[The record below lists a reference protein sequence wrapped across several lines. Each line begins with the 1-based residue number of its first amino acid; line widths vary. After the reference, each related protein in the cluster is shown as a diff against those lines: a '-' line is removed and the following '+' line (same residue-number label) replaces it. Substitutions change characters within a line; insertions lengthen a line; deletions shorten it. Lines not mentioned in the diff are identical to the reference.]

1 MSLNDALNESY
12 LNQKIF
18 ELSPNPIVQL
28 TENFEFVKTNRAFCE
43 LTGYKETEL
52 LRLTLTDLICPDDVQ
67 QVLDLLDKNKTSED
81 QSPVLTIRFRH
92 KSGKTLYADLT
103 CHRVPGKKVDSGFF
117 IVYIS
122 IRNKSGIGHN
132 DLAISGCVDTD
143 ESIDYFTSVY
153 NQSLAAAA
161 QQNKEGKITSA
172 NPAFTTLLGY
182 SRDELNEMKFSD
194 LIHPDDQKKINSELN
209 ILLESG
215 NCNYSVKSRLIRR
228 SEETIWARINSYVQR
243 DKKQKLVFILH
254 VLEDITERKE
264 FEEEMIRKSELQH
277 RMQKIS
283 RLGYFEHSL
292 VTKTETWSDEVF
304 EILELDRKTT
314 QPSAE
319 LIFTMIHPEDRQEFE
334 SAHQK
339 LFTDKQ
345 EVSQTFRIV
354 MPDGRF
360 KYLREQVYMIKNE
373 FGVHTCIHG
382 IIQNITDQMLSQLAL
397 EESEHKYRTLVESAS
412 DGIIIVQDGLIK
424 FANKV
429 ILKLFGYAPKVL
441 IGKAFVDYIIPEDRK
456 AAINY
461 HKKQMK
467 GPNNI
472 FRHETSIIVKNG
484 DVIPVEIKSSPYTYK
499 GQVATLAFIRD
510 ITESR
515 RAKEQLLMTQF
526 GIDHSQIG
534 VFQLNENGII
544 EYANQ
549 YAFESLGY
557 KKEELHGMS
566 IIDIDPT
573 FTLESWTEHR
583 KKIKNRLSST
593 FETLHKRKDGTEFP
607 VEITVNYLK
616 YADKGISFSFSKD
629 ITERLEI
636 EQALK
641 TSEARLSNAMEIAK
655 LGYWEYDVKDDL
667 FTFNDHLY
675 AIFHTTA
682 EKEGGYKMAP
692 ERYAEKFLHPDDQHH
707 IAEEM
712 KMALETDDPYYNR
725 QVEHRIIY
733 ADGGMGYIIAKFFV
747 MKNSEGKTIKTYGA
761 NQDITRQKLI
771 EIELLQ
777 AKEKAEESDRLKS
790 SFLANMSH
798 EIRTPMNGI
807 IGFSNLLSR
816 ADLPAEKRLN
826 YSNIVTESCNMLQQI
841 VNDIL
846 DISKIE
852 AGQVKIKEEKVDI
865 NLIINELSAFH
876 LPATKITDLSLYSI
890 KPLNKTAAIIRT
902 DKTKLYQVLNNL
914 LSNAIKFTDSGYI
927 KFGYEVVNG
936 SLQFFV
942 KDTGIGIP
950 IELQD
955 KIFDSF
961 RQAELELNRS
971 YGGTG
976 LGLAISKRLVNLLG
990 GKIWVESEV
999 GKGSIFYF
1007 TIPYQ
1012 LANPKMENTGISKQE
1027 SYVLDFDPLTIL
1039 VAEDEEINYLFLE
1052 EVLKELKIELI
1063 HARNGKEAVE
1073 LVKSRSDIDLVL
1085 MDIKMPVMNGYE
1097 ATGQIKKFNP
1107 DMPVIAQTAYALAGD
1122 RVKALNAGCDD
1133 YLSKPIK
1140 SEDLIKIIHKVL
1152 QRPGKQK
1159 RAQ

>member
-1 MSLNDALNESY
+1 MILNNALNKSF

-28 TENFEFVKTNRAFCE
+28 TGNFEFVKTNRAFCE

-52 LRLTLTDLICPDDVQ
+52 LQLTLTDLICPDDVQ
-67 QVLDLLDKNKTSED
+67 QVLDLIDKNKTSED
-81 QSPVLTIRFRH
+81 SDPVRTIRFCH
-92 KSGKTLYADLT
+92 KSGKPFYTDFT
-103 CHRVPGKKVDSGFF
+103 CQSVPGEKTNSGFF
-117 IVYIS
+117 IGYIS
-122 IRNKSGIGHN
+122 TRNKSVTGHN
-132 DLAISGCVDTD
+132 DLAVSEYVDKE
-143 ESIDYFTSVY
+143 ESTDYFTSVY
-153 NQSLAAAA
+153 NQNLVAAI

-172 NPAFTTLLGY
+172 NPAFITLLGY
-182 SRDELNEMKFSD
+182 SQDELNKMKFSN
-194 LIHPDDQKKINSELN
+194 LIHPDNQKKFNSELHN
-209 ILLESG
+209 LLESG
-215 NCNYSVKSRLIRR
+215 NCTYSVEIRLIRK
-228 SEETIWARINSYVQR
+228 SEETIWSRINSYVQR
-243 DKKQKLVFILH
+243 DKKQKPVFILH
-254 VLEDITERKE
+254 ILEDITERKK
-264 FEEEMIRKSELQH
+264 FEEEMIRKSELQQ

-283 RLGYFEHSL
+283 RLGYFEQSL
-292 VTKTETWSDEVF
+292 KTKTVTWSDELF

-319 LIFTMIHPEDRQEFE
+319 LIYKMVHPEDRQGFE

-345 EVSQTFRIV
+345 EESQTFRML
-354 MPDGRF
+354 MPDGRI
-360 KYLREQVYMIKNE
+360 KYLREQVYIDKNKL
-373 FGVHTCIHG
+373 GVTQGIHG
-382 IIQNITDQMLSQLAL
+382 IVQDITDQMLSQLAV
-397 EESEHKYRTLVESAS
+397 EESEHQYRTLVESAS
-412 DGIIIVQDGLIK
+412 EGIIVAQEGIIK
-424 FANKV
+424 FANNV
-429 ILKLFGYAPKVL
+429 ILKIFGFAPNEL
-441 IGKAFVDYIIPEDRK
+441 IGKACIDYIVPEDREVV
-456 AAINY
+456 ANY
-461 HKKQMK
+461 HKKRMQ
-467 GPNNI
+467 GLNDI
-472 FRHETSIIVKNG
+472 LHYEVSVIVKNG
-484 DVIPVEIKSSPYTYK
+484 DTVTVEIKSSPYTYK
-499 GQVATLAFIRD
+499 GQAATLAFIHD
-510 ITESR
+510 ITESK
-515 RAKEQLLMTQF
+515 RAKEQLLRTQF

-534 VFQLNENGII
+534 VFQVNDSGII
-544 EYANQ
+544 EYVNQ
-549 YAFESLGY
+549 YAYESLGY
-557 KKEELHGMS
+557 NKEELLGMNV
-566 IIDIDPT
+566 IDIDPT
-573 FTLESWTEHR
+573 FTLDSWTKHR
-583 KKIKNRLSST
+583 KKIKNKLSST
-593 FETLHKRKDGTEFP
+593 FETLHRRKDGTEFP

-616 YADKGISFSFSKD
+616 YADKEISFSFSKD

-655 LGYWEYDVKDDL
+655 LGYWEYDVEDDL

-682 EKEGGYKMAP
+682 EKEGGYKMTP
-692 ERYAEKFLHPDDQHH
+692 VRYAEKFLHPDDQHY

-725 QVEHRIIY
+725 QLEHRIIY
-733 ADGGMGYIIAKFFV
+733 ADGGMGYIFVKFFV
-747 MKNSEGKTIKTYGA
+747 MKDSEGKTIKTYGA

-777 AKEKAEESDRLKS
+777 SKEKAEESDRLKS
-790 SFLANMSH
+790 AFLANMSH

-816 ADLPAEKRLN
+816 ADLPTEKRLN

-865 NLIINELSAFH
+865 NLLIDELSAFH

-902 DKTKLYQVLNNL
+902 DKIKLYQVLNNL

-936 SLQFFV
+936 TLQFFV

-961 RQAELELNRS
+961 RQVELELNRS

-976 LGLAISKRLVNLLG
+976 LGLAISKRLVSLLG

-1007 TIPYQ
+1007 TIPYL
-1012 LANPKMENTGISKQE
+1012 LATPKMENTGISKPE
-1027 SYVLDFDPLTIL
+1027 SSVLDFDSLTIL
-1039 VAEDEEINYLFLE
+1039 VAEDEEINYLFIE
-1052 EVLKELKIELI
+1052 EVLKELKIKLI

-1073 LVKSRSDIDLVL
+1073 LVKSRPDIDLVL

-1107 DMPVIAQTAYALAGD
+1107 DLPVIAQTAYALAGD
-1122 RVKALNAGCDD
+1122 RIKALNAGCDD

-1140 SEDLIKIIHKVL
+1140 SEDLSVIIHKVL
-1152 QRPGKQK
+1152 HKPGKQK
-1159 RAQ
+1159 RA